1 MSHLRVQIN
10 LFSTK
15 ENFDQSKSV
24 HLNLRKRKALEFVNQ
39 HGLITNRDNRTLFPE
54 ITSRTALNDLRELVD
69 EDILQ
74 KKGSTKGA
82 YYIIP
87 K

>member
-1 MSHLRVQIN
+1 MI
-10 LFSTK
+10 
-15 ENFDQSKSV
+15 
-24 HLNLRKRKALEFVNQ
+24 A
-39 HGLITNRDNRTLFPE
+39 NREYRTLFPE

-69 EDILQ
+69 KGLLQ